1 MTSHVIGAE
10 EATVPAVIQR
20 EGSEWCVYSHK
31 GGKKL
36 GCHDTKQKAR
46 DQQKAVNA
54 SLARRGEFRF
64 KDQE

>member
-1 MTSHVIGAE
+1 M
-10 EATVPAVIQR
+10 PAVIQK
-20 EGSEWCVYSHK
+20 EGGEWCVYSHK

-54 SLARRGEFRF
+54 SLARRGEFKF
-64 KDQE
+64 KEK